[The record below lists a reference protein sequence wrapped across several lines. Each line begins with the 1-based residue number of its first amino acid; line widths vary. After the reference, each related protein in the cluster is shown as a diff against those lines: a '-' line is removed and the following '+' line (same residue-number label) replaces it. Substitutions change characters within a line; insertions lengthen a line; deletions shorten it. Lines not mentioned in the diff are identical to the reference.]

1 MNTDDTEF
9 FPVDE
14 TMRRQF
20 EAAWAAGAPQPIED
34 FLPDRQHPTF
44 LTTLEEL
51 IHVELEF
58 SWKAWAGRP
67 ENDSTLALGQV
78 RERPAQ
84 LESFLKRFD
93 QLREQDILL
102 RLLEQE
108 FLVRSQNGDTAAP
121 VEYHNRFPE
130 LAQKN
135 KEFNRLLERLYRET
149 ARKKELRTGSLQP
162 KHGDFPR
169 QFGNYELLEPLGQGG
184 MGIVFRARQQKV
196 DRLVALKV
204 IRSDQLP
211 LATEESR
218 RSMVDRFRQEAQA
231 AARLDHENIVT
242 VYEVGEVEEQ
252 HFFSM
257 QYIQGQS
264 LAELLGGRPLDNR
277 RAAAYLEPVA
287 RAVHEAHT
295 SGILHRDLKP
305 HNVLIES
312 KTDRPLVADFGLAKL
327 AEGND
332 ELTRAGEAVGT
343 PSYMSPEQAQ
353 DASQVT
359 ALTDVYA
366 LGATLY
372 AALTGRPPFQAAS
385 SIETLRQVIDEDPV
399 PPSRLN
405 RAIGRDLDT
414 ICMKCL
420 DKSPERR
427 YPSSQHL
434 AEDLG
439 RYLRYEPIRARPV
452 GRINRSFRWCRR
464 NPLTALLSGLALTFL
479 FLTLTSSFIGYV
491 QTRSALRQAHDNLSE
506 AHQAVEDFF
515 SLVSES
521 DLLNQQ
527 GLQPLRKELLQR
539 ARSYYERFISQRRED
554 PTTRD
559 ELALTHFRIGRI
571 TDLIGSHQES
581 LTEYQQA
588 HDIQQQLLEHK
599 PGDAHRMEALANTLN
614 AMGVASVRQGQSLA
628 AQQHLNEA
636 RRLRKLL
643 VDQHAS
649 NRSYH
654 RTLANTWMNLGWV
667 ASELNELETAQN
679 NYSIAQDIREILLQS
694 DPRDLQVLRDIGR
707 GCNNQAELAR
717 RGGDFDSARQQLNK
731 AIEIFQRI
739 LLRSPDN
746 IQDRYRL
753 AVCYRGHADMTL
765 QLEKELPA
773 ARTSYQKSV
782 ELMTLLVR
790 ENPRVGR
797 YQFEL
802 AQLYRNMGY
811 LETRQAR
818 WDAALAVL
826 HIAQAKLATLISNF
840 PEQATFQHEL
850 AFVRMDSAEV
860 HFENGDP
867 EEGRR
872 QLRQAIDLLET
883 LSRQFPENADR
894 YQQDLEEARGFLEA
908 QTNATS
914 T

>member
-1 MNTDDTEF
+1 MSTDDTEF

-14 TMRRQF
+14 TLRRQF
-20 EAAWAAGAPQPIED
+20 EAAWVAGAPQPIER
-34 FLPDRQHPTF
+34 FLPDHQHPNF
-44 LTTLEEL
+44 LATLEEL
-51 IHVELEF
+51 VHVELDF
-58 SWKAWAGRP
+58 SWKAWSRPP
-67 ENDSTLALGQV
+67 ENDSTLALSQV
-78 RERPAQ
+78 KTRPAQ
-84 LESFLKRFD
+84 LESFLERFD
-93 QLREQDILL
+93 QLREQGTLL

-108 FLVRSQNGDTAAP
+108 FLVRIQNGDDADP
-121 VEYHNRFPE
+121 VEYRNRFPE
-130 LAQKN
+130 LAQNN
-135 KEFNRLLERLYRET
+135 KEFDSLLERLCRET
-149 ARKKELRTGSLQP
+149 TKGKELQSGSLST
-162 KHGDFPR
+162 KHGKFPR
-169 QFGNYELLEPLGQGG
+169 KFGNYELLEPLGRGG

-196 DRLVALKV
+196 DRMVALKV

-218 RSMVDRFRQEAQA
+218 QAMIDRFRHEAQA

-252 HFFSM
+252 QFFSM
-257 QYIQGQS
+257 QYIQGKS
-264 LAELLGGRPLDNR
+264 LAELLGGSPLDNR

-287 RAVHEAHT
+287 RAVHEAHL

-327 AEGND
+327 SEGND
-332 ELTRAGEAVGT
+332 QLTRAGEAIGT
-343 PSYMSPEQAQ
+343 PSYMSPEQAR

-372 AALTGRPPFQAAS
+372 ATLTGRPPFQAAS

-405 RAIGRDLDT
+405 RAVDRDLET

-427 YPSSQHL
+427 YSSSQHL

-439 RYLRYEPIRARPV
+439 RYLRYEPILARPV
-452 GRINRSFRWCRR
+452 GRINRTLRWCRR
-464 NPLTALLSGLALTFL
+464 NPLTALLSGLAVTFL
-479 FLTLTSSFIGYV
+479 LLTLTSSFIGYV
-491 QTRSALRQAHDNLSE
+491 QTRSALRQAQDNLSD

-539 ARSYYERFISQRRED
+539 ARLYYERFISQRRED

-571 TDLIGSHQES
+571 TGLMGSHPES
-581 LTEYQQA
+581 LIEYQQA
-588 HDIQQQLLEHK
+588 RDIQQELLQQK
-599 PGDAHRMEALANTLN
+599 PDQSSRLEALANTLN
-614 AMGVASVRQGQSLA
+614 AMGTTHARHGESHP
-628 AQQHLNEA
+628 AQQHLEEA

-643 VDQHAS
+643 VQGDAS
-649 NRSYH
+649 NRNYQ

-667 ASELNELETAQN
+667 AFQLNELETART
-679 NYSIAQDIREILLQS
+679 NYATAQTIREALLQN
-694 DPRDLQVLRDIGR
+694 DPHDSQVLRDTGR
-707 GCNNQAELAR
+707 GYHNQAELANR
-717 RGGDFDSARQQLNK
+717 KGDIESARQQLNK
-731 AIEIFQRI
+731 AIEFFQII
-739 LLRSPDN
+739 LRQNPDS

-765 QLEKELPA
+765 QLQNELSSA
-773 ARTSYQKSV
+773 SDSYQKSV
-782 ELMTLLVR
+782 ELMTTLVR
-790 ENPRVGR
+790 ENPRVSH

-802 AQLYRNMGY
+802 AQLYRNMGH
-811 LETRQAR
+811 LEINQSR
-818 WDAALAVL
+818 WNEALANL
-826 HIAQAKLATLISNF
+826 HISRSKLTTLTSNF
-840 PEQATFQHEL
+840 PKQASFQYEL
-850 AFVRMDSAEV
+850 ALVRLDLAEA
-860 HFENGDP
+860 HQEN
-867 EEGRR
+867 EEPTEWRR
-872 QLRQAIDLLET
+872 QLQQAIVLLEK
-883 LSRQFPENADR
+883 LIQRFPETADE
-894 YQQDLEEARGFLEA
+894 YQQDLVEARAWLEPESTT
-908 QTNATS
+908 TNQ
-914 T
+914 

>member
-1 MNTDDTEF
+1 
-9 FPVDE
+9 
-14 TMRRQF
+14 
-20 EAAWAAGAPQPIED
+20 
-34 FLPDRQHPTF
+34 
-44 LTTLEEL
+44 
-51 IHVELEF
+51 
-58 SWKAWAGRP
+58 
-67 ENDSTLALGQV
+67 
-78 RERPAQ
+78 
-84 LESFLKRFD
+84 
-93 QLREQDILL
+93 
-102 RLLEQE
+102 
-108 FLVRSQNGDTAAP
+108 
-121 VEYHNRFPE
+121 
-130 LAQKN
+130 
-135 KEFNRLLERLYRET
+135 
-149 ARKKELRTGSLQP
+149 
-162 KHGDFPR
+162 
-169 QFGNYELLEPLGQGG
+169 
-184 MGIVFRARQQKV
+184 
-196 DRLVALKV
+196 
-204 IRSDQLP
+204 
-211 LATEESR
+211 
-218 RSMVDRFRQEAQA
+218 
-231 AARLDHENIVT
+231 
-242 VYEVGEVEEQ
+242 
-252 HFFSM
+252 M

-264 LAELLGGRPLDNR
+264 LAELLDGRPLDSR

-399 PPSRLN
+399 PPSHLN
-405 RAIGRDLDT
+405 QAIGRDIET

-439 RYLRYEPIRARPV
+439 RYLRYEPILARPV
-452 GRINRSFRWCRR
+452 GRINRSLRWCRR
-464 NPLTALLSGLALTFL
+464 NPLSALLSGLALIFL
-479 FLTLTSSFIGYV
+479 FLTLASSFIGYV
-491 QTRSALRQAHDNLSE
+491 QTRTALRQAQDNLSE

-581 LTEYQQA
+581 LTEYQHA
-588 HDIQQQLLEHK
+588 HDIQQQLLK
-599 PGDAHRMEALANTLN
+599 QQPDDAHRMEALANTLN
-614 AMGVASVRQGQSLA
+614 AMGVACVRQGASPA

-636 RRLRKLL
+636 RRFRELL

-649 NRSYH
+649 NRTYH

-679 NYSIAQDIREILLQS
+679 NYSIAQDIRETLLQG
-694 DPRDLQVLRDIGR
+694 DPDDSQVLRDIGR
-707 GCNNQAELAR
+707 GCNNQAELASR
-717 RGGDFDSARQQLNK
+717 KGDFDSARHQLNK
-731 AIEIFQRI
+731 AIGVFQRV
-739 LLRSPDN
+739 LLQAPDN

-753 AVCYRGHADMTL
+753 AVCYRGHADMTV
-765 QLEKELPA
+765 QLEKDIPS
-773 ARTSYQKSV
+773 ARTRYQKSV
-782 ELMTLLVR
+782 ELMTILAR
-790 ENPRVGR
+790 DNPRVGR

-811 LETRQAR
+811 LEFQQTR
-818 WDAALAVL
+818 WGDALAVL

-840 PEQATFQHEL
+840 PKQASFQHEL
-850 AFVRMDSAEV
+850 ALVRMDTAEV
-860 HFENGDP
+860 HFENTDP

-872 QLRQAIDLLET
+872 QLQQAIVLLET
-883 LSRQFPENADR
+883 LSRQFPETAGR
-894 YQQDLEEARGFLEA
+894 YQKDLEEARGFLETE
-908 QTNATS
+908 TND
-914 T
+914 